1 MFYCFYV
8 EYLYFCTKFN
18 VKQKNL
24 SKLFMEHF
32 RSKRNIIGV
41 SHNGS
46 KVNLDVDRII
56 AIDCIRRELYF
67 EFAAWC
73 IDDAREFDTVWN
85 AWLGYG
91 EQGE

>member
-1 MFYCFYV
+1 
-8 EYLYFCTKFN
+8 
-18 VKQKNL
+18 
-24 SKLFMEHF
+24 MEHF

-41 SHNGS
+41 SHNGRR
-46 KVNLDVDRII
+46 VNLDVDRII

-67 EFAAWC
+67 EFVTWR
-73 IDDAREFDTVWN
+73 IDDEREFDMVWN